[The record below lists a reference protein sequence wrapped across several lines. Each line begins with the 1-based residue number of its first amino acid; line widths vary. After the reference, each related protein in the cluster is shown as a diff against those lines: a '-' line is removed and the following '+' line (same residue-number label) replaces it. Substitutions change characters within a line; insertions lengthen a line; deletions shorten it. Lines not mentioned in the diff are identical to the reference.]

1 MIDREL
7 LRKLRRIE
15 LRTSRLADDHLV
27 GSYHSVFKGRGMTF
41 REVRRYVPGDDV
53 RFIDWNVS
61 ARMGEL
67 YVKVF
72 VEERETTVWLAVDVS
87 GSQRFGAAGRPKV
100 DAAAELAALLAFTA
114 VRNQD
119 RVGLLL
125 FTDRVERFV
134 PPRRGRPHV
143 LRVVK
148 EVLGARPRGRG
159 TRLPEALERLARL
172 ARRRAIVFVVSDFL
186 DEGYERP
193 LRKLSLR
200 HDVVPLRVFDRRELE
215 LPVLG
220 QVCIEDMER
229 GTRIELDTL
238 DPRVRNRWRRQVE
251 ARLTAHGEVL
261 RRLRLEGAD
270 IDAGA
275 DPVPPLVELLHR
287 RERRARKTR

>member
-15 LRTSRLADDHLV
+15 LRTSRLADDQLV

-41 REVRRYVPGDDV
+41 REVRRYEPGDDV

-114 VRNQD
+114 IRNQD

-125 FTDRVERFV
+125 FTDRTERFV

-148 EVLGARPRGRG
+148 EVLAARPRGRG
-159 TRLPEALERLARL
+159 TRLAEALERLGRL

-186 DEGYERP
+186 DEGYERA
-193 LRKLSLR
+193 LRKLALR

-220 QVCIEDMER
+220 QVCLQDMER
-229 GTRIELDTL
+229 GAWVELDTL
-238 DPRVRNRWRRQVE
+238 DRRVRARWRRWVE
-251 ARLTAHGEVL
+251 TRRAEHEATL
-261 RRLRLEGAD
+261 RRLRLEGAEV
-270 IDAGA
+270 DAAA
-275 DPVPPLVELLHR
+275 DPVGPLVELLHR
-287 RERRARKTR
+287 RERRARRVR